1 MNIISDR
8 LLENG
13 SLVRIHE
20 STRILHAH
28 RIARIV
34 ASREIRTETAHATR
48 ITFSYTVNPIW
59 NDLFPLSVV
68 APFEVSGLVLEV
80 IQAHQYRDTGWPV
93 AAEALATL
101 GMLFLPNPTE
111 RLAALNRGGAS
122 QYFGYNSV
130 SAPTYHN
137 YEAGTELFN
146 RLDVMLQTAPPVT
159 NA

>member
-8 LLENG
+8 LLEIG

-34 ASREIRTETAHATR
+34 ASREIRSEIAHATR

-59 NDLFPLSVV
+59 NDLFPQRVV
-68 APFEVSGLVLEV
+68 TPFEVNGRVLEV

-111 RLAALNRGGAS
+111 HLAALNRGAS
-122 QYFGYNSV
+122 RCGGYNSV

-137 YEAGTELFN
+137 YEAGIELFR
-146 RLDVMLQTAPPVT
+146 RLDEILLTSPRVN